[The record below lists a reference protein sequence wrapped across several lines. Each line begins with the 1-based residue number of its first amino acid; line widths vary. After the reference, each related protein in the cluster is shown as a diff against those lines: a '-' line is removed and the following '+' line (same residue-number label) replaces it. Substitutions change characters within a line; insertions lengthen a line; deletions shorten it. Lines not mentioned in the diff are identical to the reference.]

1 MGFDLHGEKPKVKE
15 GTVKPKEIDWE
26 TATQEDKEKYW
37 ELQDK
42 FRADNPGDYFRANV
56 WTWRPIWN
64 FVCEVCPDIL
74 TEEDFKRGHY
84 NDNHLIEEDRAIDIA
99 KRLREKM
106 DLAIKR
112 QSLYDKEL
120 PEKEKFNKMLEE
132 AARFLFENISK
143 RHSPTSMLITCPGD
157 MQTHDPENYKRWE
170 TLMHS
175 GNIQFDETSYPIN
188 AQWIEDFANFA
199 ENSGGFRIN

>member
-1 MGFDLHGEKPKVKE
+1 MGFDLHGERPTVKE
-15 GTVKPKEIDWE
+15 GTVKPKEINWD
-26 TATQEDKEKYW
+26 TATQEEKEIYW
-37 ELQDK
+37 KAQDD
-42 FRADNPGDYFRANV
+42 FREANPGDYFRANV
-56 WTWRPIWN
+56 WGWRPIWN

-74 TEEDFKRGHY
+74 TQDEFEKGHY
-84 NDNHLIEEDRAIDIA
+84 NDNHLIEEDRAKDIA

-106 DLAIKR
+106 DLAKER
-112 QSLYDKEL
+112 QKKYETEA
-120 PEKEKFNKMLEE
+120 PNKEKFNKMLED
-132 AARFLFENISK
+132 AARHLYEKISEPK
-143 RHSPTSMLITCPGD
+143 SELITCPGD

-175 GNIQFDETSYPIN
+175 GNVQFDETSYPIN